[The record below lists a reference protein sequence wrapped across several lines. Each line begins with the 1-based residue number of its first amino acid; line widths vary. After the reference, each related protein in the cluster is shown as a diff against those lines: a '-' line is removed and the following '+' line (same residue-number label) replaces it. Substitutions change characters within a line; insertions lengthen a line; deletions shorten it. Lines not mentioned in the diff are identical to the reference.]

1 MRINF
6 DDFNKGVRT
15 AFDQRMRVQRV
26 RKLRNIFRASSSP
39 KPAQACPRGR
49 GTDGCQK
56 VVGEGV
62 ASEGGA
68 GLSEPLCAMS
78 KLQGGGR
85 LIDTHFGLSRAVTFA
100 LCPLFG
106 V

>member
-49 GTDGCQK
+49 GRGTAVALTAAK
-56 VVGEGV
+56 TVVGEGV

-78 KLQGGGR
+78 K
-85 LIDTHFGLSRAVTFA
+85 VE
-100 LCPLFG
+100 
-106 V
+106 VV